1 MISEGRRS
9 VVDGAGLSA
18 AIVPPERT
26 TEFNAAKCLDE
37 HLVSC
42 VAEAEAKSNEPLS
55 KFTRF
60 FGPASKIGYLDNIDP
75 TFVGNDPR
83 ARKALDAENAR

>member
-1 MISEGRRS
+1 MWEGRRP
-9 VVDGAGLSA
+9 VVDVAGFPGGYRA
-18 AIVPPERT
+18 AQTHHRLQCR
-26 TEFNAAKCLDE
+26 KMLGE
-37 HLVSC
+37 HLVSR
-42 VAEAEAKSNEPLS
+42 VAEAEAQSNKSLS
-55 KFTRF
+55 KFTGF